1 MEVRKEGAPGPGQYE
16 IKKES
21 GVGVVIGK
29 DSKESKDMSTRR
41 DVPGPGQYDHHS
53 SKDTPAYGFG
63 SSEREQMKD
72 SGAPGPGQYTQQGII
87 GKDSIPLG
95 GLHNRRSLIYVE
107 NLVDAIARALEA
119 RQSHAQ
125 VYTLADCDLS
135 TTQLIRAMAVAL
147 GHPARVSDVPASVLN
162 FFGTVF
168 GKRETTRRLT
178 GSLVVDRSAFVRDF
192 DWVPPVS
199 LEVAMARTA
208 GWMRAQ
214 DATE

>member
-41 DVPGPGQYDHHS
+41 EVPGPGQYDHHS

-87 GKDSIPLG
+87 GKDSQGRTMGMRFGEKSPEDVPGPGQYEMRKTIGEGPQWRVG
-95 GLHNRRSLIYVE
+95 T
-107 NLVDAIARALEA
+107 EA
-119 RQSHAQ
+119 RSKE
-125 VYTLADCDLS
+125 
-135 TTQLIRAMAVAL
+135 L
-147 GHPARVSDVPASVLN
+147 GS
-162 FFGTVF
+162 
-168 GKRETTRRLT
+168 
-178 GSLVVDRSAFVRDF
+178 GS
-192 DWVPPVS
+192 PGPGQY
-199 LEVAMARTA
+199 E
-208 GWMRAQ
+208 MR
-214 DATE
+214 

>member
-1 MEVRKEGAPGPGQYE
+1 MCAIDAHRWL
-16 IKKES
+16 
-21 GVGVVIGK
+21 
-29 DSKESKDMSTRR
+29 
-41 DVPGPGQYDHHS
+41 
-53 SKDTPAYGFG
+53 
-63 SSEREQMKD
+63 
-72 SGAPGPGQYTQQGII
+72 
-87 GKDSIPLG
+87 PLG